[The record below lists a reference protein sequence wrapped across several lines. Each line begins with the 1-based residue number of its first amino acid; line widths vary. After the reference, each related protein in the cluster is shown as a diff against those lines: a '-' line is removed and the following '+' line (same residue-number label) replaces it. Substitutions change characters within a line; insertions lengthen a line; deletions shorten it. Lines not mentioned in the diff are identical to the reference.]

1 MPTRERRRVVV
12 WMVVAAA
19 AIGFAFGW
27 YARIWTEPTPESR
40 ARDAAEQIKSRVHEL
55 TH

>member
-1 MPTRERRRVVV
+1 MAASGSRRVFYLALL
-12 WMVVAAA
+12 VALAL
-19 AIGFAFGW
+19 GFAAGW
-27 YARIWTEPTPESR
+27 YARIWTEPTPEAK